1 MATLTG
7 SSNCAAGTFTINF
20 TATAN
25 ENSSSVDNI
34 NNTSKVNWSYRVYVT
49 SNNVSFSGHTRNHAG
64 IFVFTINGT
73 QVVNKYTGMPNGMGN
88 GTTLI
93 EGSGTTNAI
102 AHSSNGTKTISI
114 SAEIIQSDDD
124 YGNYIYYWQSTGLK
138 TGSVT
143 LTSIDRTAATPSFSS
158 TSKTYNSISVN
169 VKSSFATTSGQYS
182 LNGGSTWTSFS
193 CNVAA
198 NGTWSNTFSGLS
210 PNTAYNIQVK
220 FKRNYNGIW
229 SSACST
235 SVTTD
240 KPAAP
245 SKGSVTVSSTTY
257 NSITYSWSRF
267 SFGAGA
273 TWGEYQISFNGGAWT
288 SVGTNTSYTASN
300 LSHGTSYTL
309 NVRLKDNYNQYSG
322 ESSVTGTTTETSS
335 PTAGTISVSNITPFG
350 ATFSWSGFN
359 FGTGATW
366 GKYQY
371 GWHDTE
377 WYDCGQSTSI
387 TLSDRKPNTSNT
399 FYVRLVDNYGKAS
412 PNVTVV
418 VKTLKPTAPTA
429 GTILV
434 KNITHRGATL
444 FWDGFAFGNGADF
457 GKYQYNYNG
466 SWIDCGTDTTVTLKN
481 LSSNASYT
489 FKVRLIDNYGTASNS
504 VSITFKT
511 KSEESWKY
519 VNQYIKVNGTW
530 KYGIVYYK
538 VNGVWKTVTGTYFKG
553 QTPTV
558 ALVDSNGRI
567 LTDSNGIVLNAIQ

>member
-49 SNNVSFSGHTRNHAG
+49 SNNVSFTGHTRNHAG

-73 QVVNKYTGMPNGMGN
+73 QVVNRYTGMPNGMGN

-102 AHSSNGTKTISI
+102 AHNSNGTKTISI

-198 NGTWSNTFSGLS
+198 NGTWSNTFRGLS

-235 SVTTD
+235 SVTTN
-240 KPAAP
+240 KPSAP
-245 SKGSVTVSSTTY
+245 SKGTIIAS
-257 NSITYSWSRF
+257 NITENNVVLSWSGF
-267 SFGAGA
+267 SFGAG
-273 TWGEYQISFNGGAWT
+273 G
-288 SVGTNTSYTASN
+288 
-300 LSHGTSYTL
+300 
-309 NVRLKDNYNQYSG
+309 
-322 ESSVTGTTTETSS
+322 
-335 PTAGTISVSNITPFG
+335 
-350 ATFSWSGFN
+350 
-359 FGTGATW
+359 TW

-371 GWHDTE
+371 SWNNSSWTDFGTN
-377 WYDCGQSTSI
+377 TSI
-387 TLSDRKPNTSNT
+387 TFSDRSSNTSYT
-399 FYVRLVDNYGKAS
+399 FYVRLVDNYG
-412 PNVTVV
+412 
-418 VKTLKPTAPTA
+418 
-429 GTILV
+429 
-434 KNITHRGATL
+434 
-444 FWDGFAFGNGADF
+444 
-457 GKYQYNYNG
+457 
-466 SWIDCGTDTTVTLKN
+466 
-481 LSSNASYT
+481 
-489 FKVRLIDNYGTASNS
+489 TASSSAS
-504 VSITFKT
+504 VTFKT
-511 KSEESWKY
+511 LSANDWKY
-519 VNQYIKVNGTW
+519 GKYGIVYIKVDGTW
-530 KYGIVYYK
+530 KYGKLYYK
-538 VNGVWKTVTGTYFKG
+538 KDGAWVYTHGNYIKY
-553 QTPTV
+553 
-558 ALVDSNGRI
+558 
-567 LTDSNGIVLNAIQ
+567 

>member
-1 MATLTG
+1 MATAITTSPWTQLASHQIWNYG
-7 SSNCAAGTFTINF
+7 SNCYMYFQVFAYCTQ
-20 TATAN
+20 
-25 ENSSSVDNI
+25 DPI
-34 NNTSKVNWSYRVYVT
+34 NNRSTVYTRSRIAIVNNNPSYSGYSVNQTWKVGMTGAADYSWSGTIADAGAGVT
-49 SNNVSFSGHTRNHAG
+49 SERILSNGSFTVNHDD
-64 IFVFTINGT
+64 NGNASSA
-73 QVVNKYTGMPNGMGN
+73 VYYWFNGSYTGAIASPAAPNGIAI
-88 GTTLI
+88 TLP
-93 EGSGTTNAI
+93 
-102 AHSSNGTKTISI
+102 K
-114 SAEIIQSDDD
+114 
-124 YGNYIYYWQSTGLK
+124 
-138 TGSVT
+138 
-143 LTSIDRTAATPSFSS
+143 IDRTAGTPTISNVSS
-158 TSKTYNSISVN
+158 TYNSASCNITVPYASTIN
-169 VKSSFATTSGQYS
+169 QYS
-182 LNGGSTWTSFS
+182 RDGSNWTDWNRSVSANSVFSHTW
-193 CNVAA
+193 
-198 NGTWSNTFSGLS
+198 SGLS
-210 PNTAYNIQVK
+210 PNTTYTFYYRFRRDYNK
-220 FKRNYNGIW
+220 IW
-229 SSACST
+229 SSAVSF
-235 SVTTD
+235 SVTTK

-245 SKGSVTVSSTTY
+245 TKGTVSVSSTTY

-300 LSHGTSYTL
+300 LSPNTSYTL

-322 ESSVTGTTTETSS
+322 KSSVTGTTIETSA

-350 ATFSWSGFN
+350 ATFSWNGFN
-359 FGTGATW
+359 FGAGATW

-371 GWHDTE
+371 SWHDTE

-399 FYVRLVDNYGKAS
+399 FYVRLIDNYGKAS
-412 PNVTVV
+412 PSVTVV

-434 KNITHRGATL
+434 KNITYRGATL
-444 FWDGFAFGNGADF
+444 FWDGFSFGNGADF

-466 SWIDCGTDTTVTLKN
+466 SWLDCGADTTVTLKN

-489 FKVRLIDNYGTASNS
+489 FQVRLIDNYGTASNS
-504 VSITFKT
+504 VSITFQT
-511 KSEESWKY
+511 KSEESWRY

-538 VNGVWKTVTGTYFKG
+538 DDDVWKTVTGTYFKG

-558 ALVDSNGRI
+558 TLVDSNGSI

>member
-49 SNNVSFSGHTRNHAG
+49 SNNVTFSGHTRNHAG

-198 NGTWSNTFSGLS
+198 NGTWSNTFRGLS

-240 KPAAP
+240 KPSAP
-245 SKGSVTVSSTTY
+245 SKGT
-257 NSITYSWSRF
+257 ITASNITENDVVLSWSGF
-267 SFGAGA
+267 SFGAG
-273 TWGEYQISFNGGAWT
+273 G
-288 SVGTNTSYTASN
+288 
-300 LSHGTSYTL
+300 
-309 NVRLKDNYNQYSG
+309 
-322 ESSVTGTTTETSS
+322 
-335 PTAGTISVSNITPFG
+335 
-350 ATFSWSGFN
+350 
-359 FGTGATW
+359 TW

-371 GWHDTE
+371 SWNNSSWTDFGTN
-377 WYDCGQSTSI
+377 TSI
-387 TLSDRKPNTSNT
+387 TFSDRSSNTSYT
-399 FYVRLVDNYGKAS
+399 FYVRLVDNYG
-412 PNVTVV
+412 
-418 VKTLKPTAPTA
+418 
-429 GTILV
+429 
-434 KNITHRGATL
+434 
-444 FWDGFAFGNGADF
+444 
-457 GKYQYNYNG
+457 
-466 SWIDCGTDTTVTLKN
+466 
-481 LSSNASYT
+481 
-489 FKVRLIDNYGTASNS
+489 TASSSAS
-504 VSITFKT
+504 VTFKT
-511 KSEESWKY
+511 LPVNGWKY
-519 VNQYIKVNGTW
+519 GKYGIVYIKVDGTW
-530 KYGIVYYK
+530 KYGKLYYK
-538 VNGVWKTVTGTYFKG
+538 KDGAWVYTNGNYIKY
-553 QTPTV
+553 
-558 ALVDSNGRI
+558 
-567 LTDSNGIVLNAIQ
+567 